1 MGAIASKTGADLR
14 RRRLQTI
21 VLAVVLFLGTG
32 AATLALSILVETNEP
47 FDHAFA
53 AANGAHLVI
62 DYDSAISDAQ
72 LAGTKAASGVAS
84 SAGPWPVTRAG
95 VAGKHDLIGNQ
106 VVSGRPTPD
115 DTIDRLTISAG
126 RWWQAPGEIVL
137 DQDTAALLGT
147 GIGGSV
153 PLYAQ
158 PAYAGK
164 GAEKAA
170 PGGPTL
176 VPPGQGQG
184 TAPPEPARTLTVVGI
199 AASVSTPDVA
209 AWMSPTDLAALNPGT
224 EPAQQMLYRVDPS
237 GNAADLAAAIGSIT
251 STLPADAVVTS
262 TTYLDTKA
270 DVNTIAQL
278 YVPILIAFAI
288 FALLAA
294 AFTIANVVSGIVL
307 TGYRDIGVMKAVGFT
322 PFQVTT
328 ILVAQILVPVTIGA
342 VAGVIVGTVVSQ
354 PVVERTAQ
362 SFGLPAAFTLSP
374 SVVLLVLVISIAVA
388 LLAAIAPAVNA
399 GRLSPV
405 AAITRG
411 TTPSR
416 HGDGGRLRR
425 LGLRIPIAVPARLG
439 VAAGVAHPIRATM
452 TLGALVVGVA
462 AVTFA
467 MGMNLLAP
475 AGHGPARSRDD
486 ESRESGAA
494 GPGGERRTA
503 DGHDRRPARDRP
515 IGGPRRGDG
524 QRPRAPLDPV
534 RRV

>member
-1 MGAIASKTGADLR
+1 MGAVASKTVADLR

-62 DYDSAISDAQ
+62 DYDAAVSAAQ
-72 LAGTKAASGVAS
+72 LAATKSASGVTS

-95 VAGKHDLIGNQ
+95 VSGKHDLIGNQ

-115 DTIDRLTISAG
+115 DTIDRVTISAG

-153 PLYAQ
+153 PLYVQ
-158 PAYAGK
+158 PAFAGK

-176 VPPGQGQG
+176 VPPGQGQSA
-184 TAPPEPARTLTVVGI
+184 APPEPARTLTVVGI

-209 AWMSPTDLAALNPGT
+209 AWMSPTDLAALTPGT
-224 EPAQQMLYRVDPS
+224 KPAQEMLYRVDPS
-237 GNAADLAAAIGSIT
+237 STAADLAAAVGRIT
-251 STLPADAVVTS
+251 SSLPADAVVTS
-262 TTYLDTKA
+262 TTYLETKA

-278 YVPILIAFAI
+278 YVPILLAFAV

-322 PFQVTT
+322 PVQVTT

-354 PVVERTAQ
+354 PVVEHTAQ

-374 SVVLLVLVISIAVA
+374 SVVVLVLVVSIAVA
-388 LLAAIAPAVNA
+388 LLAAIVPAVNA

-411 TTPSR
+411 TAPSR

-425 LGLRIPIAVPARLG
+425 LGLRTPDR
-439 VAAGVAHPIRATM
+439 
-452 TLGALVVGVA
+452 
-462 AVTFA
+462 
-467 MGMNLLAP
+467 
-475 AGHGPARSRDD
+475 RSR
-486 ESRESGAA
+486 A
-494 GPGGERRTA
+494 PRRCRR
-503 DGHDRRPARDRP
+503 RRPPDPRHDDPWCPRRRRRRRDLRDR
-515 IGGPRRGDG
+515 
-524 QRPRAPLDPV
+524 A
-534 RRV
+534 